1 MARPSWSTS
10 TKIWLSPASP
20 TTRRTAPK
28 NCVLEFRNEKSPR
41 PWGAHG
47 TIAPLFGNAKAVGAP
62 TGTGSWRFVCW
73 MGGEQLDLHLDHVE
87 SLQKMCHPDPNPPK
101 EENGRSLLGPGQPLK
116 SPETFRI
123 CCDSMKG
130 CKLPTFSRPVRV
142 EDQVRG
148 FASVVGC
155 HLLPTLRDPPDY
167 CWKNFKFKN
176 TSTSSTSSGA
186 PTHFHHTYS

>member
-1 MARPSWSTS
+1 MNHAKTMTLQVLVGRNSMNSREIISAIFGNHGVTIIFRKSWSISPMARPSWSTS

-123 CCDSMKG
+123 CCDSMK
-130 CKLPTFSRPVRV
+130 
-142 EDQVRG
+142 D
-148 FASVVGC
+148 ASS
-155 HLLPTLRDPPDY
+155 LRSAVLY
-167 CWKNFKFKN
+167 GWR
-176 TSTSSTSSGA
+176 TR
-186 PTHFHHTYS
+186 